1 MRMELHI
8 LGTSSARPT
17 GKRQVSGSLIQCGDG
32 IAVIDAGEGFQTRYA
47 DQRKRLKVH
56 DKGSTLRVSRIHAVC
71 LTHGH
76 LDHTWGLLPWMHTMA
91 LDKREIPLLVLG
103 PTSAE
108 VFDALLNGE
117 AIPES
122 VPSAEL
128 ARQIRGWQE
137 LGATT
142 ENLGYSVRWI
152 LGDLTADRWL
162 EMASDG
168 TASILDGMP
177 QPEGWK
183 KNRIQPL
190 ATNHTVP
197 SCAWMLE
204 SKGSA
209 GKFNRLKAA
218 ELRLTDEQKAQLSIG
233 QDITLGDGTSLKA
246 DDFRGEERPA
256 TRMVV
261 SGDTSEMAE
270 ELTNLSGVDVLVHES
285 TFLAESQQWAD
296 EFLHSTSTGAARTA
310 LACNARHLVLTH
322 FSARLKDAKI
332 PLSEAKKV
340 LESSEVSVSAAV
352 DGDRIKISDSGSISH
367 LVWIGDG
374 WSS

>member
-1 MRMELHI
+1 
-8 LGTSSARPT
+8 
-17 GKRQVSGSLIQCGDG
+17 
-32 IAVIDAGEGFQTRYA
+32 
-47 DQRKRLKVH
+47 
-56 DKGSTLRVSRIHAVC
+56 
-71 LTHGH
+71 
-76 LDHTWGLLPWMHTMA
+76 
-91 LDKREIPLLVLG
+91 
-103 PTSAE
+103 
-108 VFDALLNGE
+108 
-117 AIPES
+117 
-122 VPSAEL
+122 
-128 ARQIRGWQE
+128 
-137 LGATT
+137 
-142 ENLGYSVRWI
+142 
-152 LGDLTADRWL
+152 
-162 EMASDG
+162 
-168 TASILDGMP
+168 
-177 QPEGWK
+177 
-183 KNRIQPL
+183 
-190 ATNHTVP
+190 
-197 SCAWMLE
+197 MLE

-218 ELRLTDEQKAQLSIG
+218 ELRLTDEQKAQLSVG

-246 DDFRGEERPA
+246 GDFRGEQRPT

-285 TFLAESQQWAD
+285 TFLAEAQQWAD

-310 LACNARHLVLTH
+310 LACTARHLVLTH

-367 LVWIGDG
+367 LVWTGDG

>member
-17 GKRQVSGSLIQCGDG
+17 GHRQVSGSLLQCEEG
-32 IAVIDAGEGFQTRYA
+32 IMVIDAGEGFQMRYA
-47 DQRKRLKVH
+47 NQRKRLKLH
-56 DKGSTLRVSRIHAVC
+56 DKGNTLRASRVHVVC

-91 LDKREIPLLVLG
+91 LDKRETPLLILG
-103 PTSAE
+103 PTSSE
-108 VFDALLNGE
+108 VFDAVLNGD
-117 AIPES
+117 AIPAS
-122 VPSAEL
+122 APSAEL

-142 ENLGYSVRWI
+142 ESLGYSVRWI
-152 LGDLTADRWL
+152 LGDVSANRWL
-162 EMASDG
+162 EMGDDG
-168 TASILDGMP
+168 GATLLDTMP
-177 QPEGWK
+177 QPKGWK

-190 ATNHTVP
+190 ATHHTVP

-204 SKGSA
+204 SKGGA

-218 ELRLTDEQKAQLSIG
+218 ELRLTDEQKGQLSSG
-233 QDITLGDGTSLKA
+233 NDITMADGTLLKA
-246 DDFRGEERPA
+246 DDFRGQERPN
-256 TRMVV
+256 TRIVV
-261 SGDTSEMAE
+261 SGDTAEMADGI
-270 ELTNLSGVDVLVHES
+270 TSISDVDVLVHES
-285 TFLAESQQWAD
+285 TFIDEAQQWAD

-322 FSARLKDAKI
+322 FSARLKNAII
-332 PLSEAKKV
+332 PLSEAKD
-340 LESSEVSVSAAV
+340 LFDSSDVSVSAAD
-352 DGDRIKISDSGSISH
+352 DGDRIKISENGAISH
-367 LVWIGDG
+367 LVWSDDG